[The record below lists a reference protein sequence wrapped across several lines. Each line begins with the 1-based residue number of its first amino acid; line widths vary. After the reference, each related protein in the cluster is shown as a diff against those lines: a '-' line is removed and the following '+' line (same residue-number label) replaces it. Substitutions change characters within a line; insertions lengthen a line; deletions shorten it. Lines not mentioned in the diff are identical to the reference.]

1 MDGYVDTFTLKTVTE
16 TSKTTNLQAC
26 FFYNTFLYWLTS
38 LLIIITFLYQQDF
51 QAGETKPTK
60 QPNVKLISFIKQFY
74 IDQQGYP
81 WLHSFSLGKFFL
93 SGKLCTNERVCLNTD
108 YVCSIN
114 NWLSILISDNWIL
127 HHCNLLSQVT
137 NVPEGGKY
145 DTFEKRQLVQ
155 SE

>member
-1 MDGYVDTFTLKTVTE
+1 MDAYVDLFTLKTVTE

-74 IDQQGYP
+74 IDYKVTHDYT
-81 WLHSFSLGKFFL
+81 LFSWQVLPFW
-93 SGKLCTNERVCLNTD
+93 N
-108 YVCSIN
+108 
-114 NWLSILISDNWIL
+114 IL
-127 HHCNLLSQVT
+127 H
-137 NVPEGGKY
+137 K
-145 DTFEKRQLVQ
+145 
-155 SE
+155 